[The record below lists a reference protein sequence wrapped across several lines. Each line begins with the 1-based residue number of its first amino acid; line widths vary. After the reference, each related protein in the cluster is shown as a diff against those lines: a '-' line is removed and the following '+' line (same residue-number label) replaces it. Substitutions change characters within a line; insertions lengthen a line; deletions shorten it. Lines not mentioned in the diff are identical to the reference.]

1 MLKKLQEYLKNTSQE
16 QLEKD
21 WAELEKYNQ
30 FGPEVEEVL
39 RWQLESLIE
48 RQINEAMK
56 ETNLLDEVNYLIE
69 YKNDNRL
76 GEKLQVFK
84 INLRDKIV
92 NLITKEW
99 ETSSTEKED

>member
-1 MLKKLQEYLKNTSQE
+1 MLKKLQEYLNNTSQE
-16 QLEKD
+16 QLERD

>member
-1 MLKKLQEYLKNTSQE
+1 MLKKLQEYLNNTSQE
-16 QLEKD
+16 QLERD

-99 ETSSTEKED
+99 ETSTTGKED